1 MVRVAFWAS
10 VGWTVALGLSLLG
23 AGGAIVFSQ
32 SPPQESSMHAPDV
45 TKLGPQ
51 VGDKVPDFELADQH
65 GQTRSL
71 ASLMGPK
78 GLVLVFNRSADW

>member
-1 MVRVAFWAS
+1 MIAVLFVLFPAGARVVSPSIVMASRLMQTRVAATS
-10 VGWTVALGLSLLG
+10 V
-23 AGGAIVFSQ
+23 
-32 SPPQESSMHAPDV
+32 DV

-51 VGDKVPDFELADQH
+51 VGAKVPDFTLPDQH
-65 GQTRSL
+65 GQPRTL